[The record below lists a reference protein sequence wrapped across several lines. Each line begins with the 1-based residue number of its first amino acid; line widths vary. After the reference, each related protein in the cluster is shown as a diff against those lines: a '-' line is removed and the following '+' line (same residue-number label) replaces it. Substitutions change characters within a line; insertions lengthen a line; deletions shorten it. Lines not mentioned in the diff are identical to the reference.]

1 MPEEILFEIPEV
13 RITTERIIFCNATFE
28 IGYVASTNVHERMTG
43 WSNVLWY
50 VAFFGMAFL
59 LLHVFQFLGVWESVI
74 FMALFMALAF
84 IIPFLEKRLPHEHVL
99 TLKMKDKMFY
109 EVVTRTSQEVEIIQ
123 GHVNEAMA
131 RYKETPE
138 P

>member
-1 MPEEILFEIPEV
+1 MSEEILFEIPEV
-13 RITTERIIFCNATFE
+13 RITTERIVFCERTFE
-28 IGYVASTNVHERMTG
+28 ISYVASTNVYRRMTG

-50 VAFFGMAFL
+50 VAFFGTVFL
-59 LLHVFQFLGVWESVI
+59 LFHVFQFLDVWEIVI
-74 FMALFMALAF
+74 FMALAF